1 MFNYSTY
8 QTLPD
13 ALTFEQALALYN
25 EIHIPETETDA
36 DFQELWQDVVRSAVT
51 YVGDRNQWQ
60 LMTTA
65 EKAAFD
71 HRRTLDHNS
80 YMATV
85 VALGRYCNRQWQTD
99 WLTKL
104 GTPEQ
109 NRKRFGDFAGY
120 LVLFGNLSAR

>member
-13 ALTFEQALALYN
+13 AWTFEQALALYN
-25 EIHIPETETDA
+25 EIHIPETENDA

-60 LMTTA
+60 LMTAA

-71 HRRTLDHNS
+71 RRRTLDHNS
-80 YMATV
+80 YMSTV
-85 VALGRYCNRQWQTD
+85 VALERYCNCQW
-99 WLTKL
+99 
-104 GTPEQ
+104 
-109 NRKRFGDFAGY
+109 
-120 LVLFGNLSAR
+120 